1 MATVVGSGMQVLEH
15 VDCLQEEPRDRGKTM
30 HLRMRPGREGEGER
44 KTVELGGCQKR
55 DAAE

>member
-1 MATVVGSGMQVLEH
+1 MQVLEH